1 MWADAD
7 AAVGSG
13 GSSTDQFFRWAKSL
27 YLLQLFADQLKRIES
42 AAWVTHCA
50 STLIGGKEKEEKE
63 ELEHEMCDSSNRTD
77 VSQCQLLLRM
87 MMMVVVVVMM
97 NW

>member
-1 MWADAD
+1 M
-7 AAVGSG
+7 
-13 GSSTDQFFRWAKSL
+13 
-27 YLLQLFADQLKRIES
+27 
-42 AAWVTHCA
+42 THCA

-97 NW
+97 N